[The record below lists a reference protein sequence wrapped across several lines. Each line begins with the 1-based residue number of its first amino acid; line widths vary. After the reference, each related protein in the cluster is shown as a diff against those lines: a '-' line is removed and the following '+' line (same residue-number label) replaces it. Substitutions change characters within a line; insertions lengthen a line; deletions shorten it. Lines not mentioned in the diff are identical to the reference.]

1 MKYRW
6 YVLALP
12 ALMAPLL
19 CAQETK
25 LANCRTLEAAG
36 NFIGSDEVLNDGMVC
51 QVVEIK
57 GTPTAESGKKSR
69 DALMGIIEH
78 DSTPAGT
85 KEEGKP
91 EVKAVVESKPE
102 EKATV
107 AGRKDAAERS
117 APTSGIPAAVVERP
131 TEMRA
136 EKPVAVEREEIPPV
150 VPEVATPTPPTSPA
164 TSSVDSPAI
173 VAQPAAPTREEAPKT
188 VESTAE
194 PNPAPAAATVEE
206 APKKFET
213 GPEPSAAPAV
223 ETRAEV
229 APSGFDSAVA
239 TAPAAAPEAEA
250 EPKAEEATMVSARDD
265 GTSHERERVVQTG
278 TFDQPRVEPSDPN
291 FQPHRNSF
299 HATEEDGFQEGQ
311 RAECTKN
318 VTLGSLKEEKLVLGI
333 TSWATRWIEKNQ
345 RRVPLMCFSDTPM
358 QGARNYLIVFYTS
371 PAALKNGEMSKT
383 GMISPAASPMSG
395 VGTFTTSYG
404 STWHY
409 AYERTVGVTVNSRDD
424 ADVPHSQPGQV
435 LYATAYRE
443 DGVPVAQH
451 WPGMIKKQGKEK
463 SASGDPRKKKDPI
476 DAAME
481 HELDVLL
488 NEMVEDLNKL

>member
-12 ALMAPLL
+12 ALMAPML

-25 LANCRTLEAAG
+25 LVNCRTLEAAG
-36 NFIGSDEVLNDGMVC
+36 NFIGSDEMLNDGMVC
-51 QVVEIK
+51 QVVKIK
-57 GTPTAESGKKSR
+57 GTPTTESGKKSR

-78 DSTPAGT
+78 DVTPTGAK
-85 KEEGKP
+85 KEEAKAVVEPKP
-91 EVKAVVESKPE
+91 EVKAASPGRAIAVETNIPALAVPAETVEKPAE
-102 EKATV
+102 ARVEK
-107 AGRKDAAERS
+107 
-117 APTSGIPAAVVERP
+117 PAAVEPV
-131 TEMRA
+131 
-136 EKPVAVEREEIPPV
+136 KPAPAVREDV
-150 VPEVATPTPPTSPA
+150 TPAPAANSA
-164 TSSVDSPAI
+164 TSSVNSPAI
-173 VAQPAAPTREEAPKT
+173 VAQPPALAREEAPKKI
-188 VESTAE
+188 ESAAE

-206 APKKFET
+206 APKKVET
-213 GPEPSAAPAV
+213 SAEPSTAPAA
-223 ETRAEV
+223 EPRAEV
-229 APSGFDSAVA
+229 TPSGFDSAV
-239 TAPAAAPEAEA
+239 TPTPAAAPEAAE

-265 GTSHERERVVQTG
+265 RTSHERERVVETG

-291 FQPHRNSF
+291 FQPHRSSF

-318 VTLGSLKEEKLVLGI
+318 VTLGSLKGEKLVLGI

-345 RRVPLMCFSDTPM
+345 KRVPLMCFSDTPM
-358 QGARNYLIVFYTS
+358 QGVRNYLIVFYTS
-371 PAALKNGEMSKT
+371 PVTPKNGGLANT
-383 GMISPAASPMSG
+383 ALISPEASPMSG

-435 LYATAYRE
+435 LYATGYTE
-443 DGVPVAQH
+443 EGVPVAQH
-451 WPGMIKKQGKEK
+451 WPGTIRKQVKEK
-463 SASGDPRKKKDPI
+463 SVTGDPRKKKDPI

-481 HELDVLL
+481 HELDLL
-488 NEMVEDLNKL
+488 LGEMVEDLNKL